1 MTADHSADAGR
12 TRFGGGLT
20 KAINADDCPAKA
32 AVPHRKAA
40 ASMPVCDAPPILPI
54 SNSAAM
60 PAARTCLK
68 PAWRRHNWGGT
79 GSAKNTGHLILP
91 RPCLG
96 TWPASVGDSVF
107 SGFSSGS
114 ECTPEGMVRPARCM
128 RLPPYAL
135 HRDVR
140 YGCFPRRCHKHA
152 AQAFTKI
159 PARQDGKMPK
169 GKHMHATACHTW
181 VDHGTFAYPLVL
193 TYPPAKPSCFE
204 IRYYFHNL
212 LLFGGGVYICRVLR
226 DMRHY
231 KYRSGKS
238 GPQAYPH
245 MEEMG
250 GD

>member
-1 MTADHSADAGR
+1 MRAPHTLQ
-12 TRFGGGLT
+12 GGVLLT

-68 PAWRRHNWGGT
+68 PAWRQHNWGGT

-114 ECTPEGMVRPARCM
+114 EFTPEGMARPARCM

-140 YGCFPRRCHKHA
+140 YGRFHG
-152 AQAFTKI
+152 
-159 PARQDGKMPK
+159 D
-169 GKHMHATACHTW
+169 ATSMQH
-181 VDHGTFAYPLVL
+181 
-193 TYPPAKPSCFE
+193 
-204 IRYYFHNL
+204 
-212 LLFGGGVYICRVLR
+212 
-226 DMRHY
+226 RHLQ
-231 KYRSGKS
+231 KYRPDRTEKCRRESICTQPPVTHGWITAPS
-238 GPQAYPH
+238 RTHQS
-245 MEEMG
+245 
-250 GD
+250 